1 MVPNWVTYIKTEICC
16 IIYIVLLDVRDNLHC
31 QYLCIGAQYQQ
42 VTFYF
47 KLITITLPKI
57 TNVTNLAH
65 LLIEERMIIPLII
78 VRTSILYHID
88 QGRYIYIANNLK
100 KYFCHISDI
109 IIYSMSCYLL
119 F

>member
-88 QGRYIYIANNLK
+88 QGRYIYILQIILK
-100 KYFCHISDI
+100 NILSHFRY
-109 IIYSMSCYLL
+109 YYL
-119 F
+119 